1 MSAFK
6 FNLTPRAVPKVHT
19 AHRCIATK
27 IPVPQ
32 SLKILQKIKKY
43 ESSNVMDQL
52 PVIWDHAKGYQ
63 VFDSWGNAWIDFTS
77 SIFVTNSGHGNARVI
92 RRIKEQ
98 LDKPLLHSYSYP
110 TPIRAEFLEKLISM
124 MPSYLEKAS
133 LFSTGTEATE
143 RAIKLSR
150 YHGMGFSPRK
160 KVIVGWDGNFHGKT
174 MGAQMVGGQHDGKK
188 WIGYLDP
195 NMAHMPFPYPWVMEN
210 TGMSGEE
217 LFFKHLKDLEKGGVK
232 LNEIAAFFVESF
244 QGWAA
249 VFYPVDYIKALRKWS
264 SRNRSLLVFD
274 EIQAGFGRTG
284 KFFAYEHYDVK
295 PDMVIC
301 GKAIS
306 SSLPL
311 SAVLGGAELIELD
324 PTYTSTHGGHPV
336 VCASGLGNLEAFE
349 NDDLVAVSKSK
360 ESIIIGELKRW
371 KKRFPGRVGRIL
383 GRGML
388 FGVLVT
394 KKNSEE
400 LDIDFTN
407 RIVEKAMEKG
417 VFSICTGR
425 GSIKLGPP
433 LTIPK
438 NALVEGLRVYE
449 ECFEELS

>member
-1 MSAFK
+1 
-6 FNLTPRAVPKVHT
+6 
-19 AHRCIATK
+19 
-27 IPVPQ
+27 
-32 SLKILQKIKKY
+32 
-43 ESSNVMDQL
+43 
-52 PVIWDHAKGYQ
+52 
-63 VFDSWGNAWIDFTS
+63 
-77 SIFVTNSGHGNARVI
+77 
-92 RRIKEQ
+92 
-98 LDKPLLHSYSYP
+98 
-110 TPIRAEFLEKLISM
+110 
-124 MPSYLEKAS
+124 
-133 LFSTGTEATE
+133 
-143 RAIKLSR
+143 
-150 YHGMGFSPRK
+150 
-160 KVIVGWDGNFHGKT
+160 
-174 MGAQMVGGQHDGKK
+174 
-188 WIGYLDP
+188 
-195 NMAHMPFPYPWVMEN
+195 
-210 TGMSGEE
+210 MSGEE

>member
-1 MSAFK
+1 
-6 FNLTPRAVPKVHT
+6 
-19 AHRCIATK
+19 
-27 IPVPQ
+27 
-32 SLKILQKIKKY
+32 LKILQKIKKY